1 MGLAGWVLRHR
12 AKRISR
18 GGINDLFIKVIFLVS
33 LEVKYQDEY
42 PPMKLSLSPKSLK
55 RSITVLVALG
65 LALGATAAAN
75 TSANAAASYR
85 FSIALIGDMPYD
97 AKGQAQTPAVIN
109 DINASNSRIVLFD
122 GDTMSG
128 KGDKCEDAAYTRI
141 KTDFF
146 DKFAKPIFYSVG
158 DNEWV
163 DCDRAVKGGFDPNNR
178 LALVRSTYFQ
188 KADGSY
194 INLGTPLSR
203 IGVEHDAKYPEMQ
216 MFTYNGI
223 TFILP
228 HIPGSANNS
237 AVATPTFKTYNDK
250 ATDGDDAEYKAR
262 DAANVAWINKG
273 FAKAKADGSVG
284 VIVVAQANM
293 DWEGYL
299 RDLAAPNNENTA
311 AYAAVKQALLTNT
324 IKFGKPVL
332 LQNGDEHWY
341 QVDMPM
347 NETAGKL
354 VEKDKG
360 SLVEN
365 FTRVQTFGSGFNHW
379 VELVVDPHS
388 KNLWNFKV
396 HIVPSNLDVHTPAA

>member
-1 MGLAGWVLRHR
+1 MTISFSPKNIKRSLAVILAAGLA
-12 AKRISR
+12 I
-18 GGINDLFIKVIFLVS
+18 
-33 LEVKYQDEY
+33 
-42 PPMKLSLSPKSLK
+42 
-55 RSITVLVALG
+55 
-65 LALGATAAAN
+65 GAAAAAN
-75 TSANAAASYR
+75 TPANAAQAYK
-85 FSIALIGDMPYD
+85 FSIAMIGDMPYD
-97 AKGQAQTPAVIN
+97 AKGQTQTPAVIN
-109 DINASNSRIVLFD
+109 DINASNSSIVLFG

-128 KGDKCEDAAYTRI
+128 KGDKCEDAAYARI

-146 DKFAKPIFYSVG
+146 DKFAKPIFYTIG

-163 DCDRAVKGGFDPNNR
+163 DCDRAVKGGFDPNSR

-194 INLGTPLSR
+194 INLGTPASR
-203 IGVEHDAKYPEMQ
+203 IGVTHDAKYPEMQ
-216 MFTYNGI
+216 MFSYKGI
-223 TFILP
+223 TVIIP
-228 HIPGSANNS
+228 HVPGSANNS

-273 FAKAKADGSVG
+273 FAKAEADGSVG
-284 VIVVAQANM
+284 VIVLLQANM

-299 RDLAAPNNENTA
+299 RDQAAPSNENTA

-324 IKFGKPVL
+324 IKFKKPVL

-354 VEKDKG
+354 IEKDKG

-379 VELVVDPHS
+379 VELVVDPRN
-388 KNLWNFKV
+388 KQQLWTFKV
-396 HIVPSNLDVHTPAA
+396 HIIPGNVDVHTPAA

>member
-1 MGLAGWVLRHR
+1 LVAFHYLFTLKTLVVVL
-12 AKRISR
+12 I
-18 GGINDLFIKVIFLVS
+18 DTVS
-33 LEVKYQDEY
+33 LKYAH
-42 PPMKLSLSPKSLK
+42 MKITLTPKTLK
-55 RSITVLVALG
+55 KTVVALMTVA
-65 LALGATAAAN
+65 LAVSALAAGN
-75 TSANAAASYR
+75 TSANAAQAYK
-85 FSIALIGDMPYD
+85 FSIAMIGDMPYD
-97 AKGQAQTPAVIN
+97 AKGQTQTPAVIN
-109 DINASNSRIVLFD
+109 DINASGANIVLFG

-128 KGDKCEDAAYTRI
+128 KGDKCEDAAYARI

-146 DKFAKPIFYSVG
+146 DKFAKPVFYTIG

-163 DCDRAVKGGFDPNNR
+163 DCDRAVKGGFDPNSR

-203 IGVEHDAKYPEMQ
+203 IGVTRDAKYPEMQ
-216 MFTYNGI
+216 MFSYKGI
-223 TFILP
+223 TVIIP
-228 HIPGSANNS
+228 HVPGSANNS

-250 ATDGDDAEYKAR
+250 ATDGDDVEYKAR

-273 FAKAKADGSVG
+273 FAKAEADGSAG
-284 VIVVAQANM
+284 VIVLLQANM

-299 RDLAAPNNENTA
+299 RDQAAPNNENTA
-311 AYAAVKQALLTNT
+311 AFAAVKQALLTNT
-324 IKFGKPVL
+324 IKFKKPVL

-379 VELVVDPHS
+379 VELVVDPRG
-388 KNLWNFKV
+388 KQLWNFKV
-396 HIVPSNLDVHTPAA
+396 HIIPGNVDVHTPLAQ

>member
-1 MGLAGWVLRHR
+1 MSH
-12 AKRISR
+12 AK
-18 GGINDLFIKVIFLVS
+18 
-33 LEVKYQDEY
+33 YA
-42 PPMKLSLSPKSLK
+42 PMTISLSPKNIK
-55 RSITVLVALG
+55 RSLAVILAAG
-65 LALGATAAAN
+65 LAIGAAAAAN
-75 TSANAAASYR
+75 TPANAAQAFK
-85 FSIALIGDMPYD
+85 FSIAMIGDMPYD
-97 AKGQAQTPAVIN
+97 AKGQTQTPAVIS
-109 DINASNSRIVLFD
+109 DINASGANIVLFG

-128 KGDKCEDAAYTRI
+128 KGDKCEDAAYARI

-146 DKFAKPIFYSVG
+146 DKFAKPIFYTIG

-194 INLGTPLSR
+194 INLGTPASR
-203 IGVEHDAKYPEMQ
+203 IGVTHDKKYPEMQ
-216 MFTYNGI
+216 MFSYKGI
-223 TFILP
+223 TVIIP
-228 HIPGSANNS
+228 HVPGSANNA

-250 ATDGDDAEYKAR
+250 ATDGDDVEYKAR

-273 FAKAKADGSVG
+273 FAMAQADGSAG
-284 VIVVAQANM
+284 VIVLLQANM
-293 DWEGYL
+293 DWEGYA
-299 RDLAAPNNENTA
+299 RDAAAPNNENTA
-311 AYAAVKQALLTNT
+311 AFAAVKEALLTNT
-324 IKFGKPVL
+324 IKFKKPVL

-379 VELVVDPHS
+379 VELIIDPRS
-388 KNLWNFKV
+388 KQLWNFKV
-396 HIVPSNLDVHTPAA
+396 HIIPGNVDVHTPAA

>member
-1 MGLAGWVLRHR
+1 
-12 AKRISR
+12 
-18 GGINDLFIKVIFLVS
+18 
-33 LEVKYQDEY
+33 
-42 PPMKLSLSPKSLK
+42 MKLSLSSKSIK
-55 RSITVLVALG
+55 RSITALVALG
-65 LALGATAAAN
+65 LALSAAAATN

-109 DINASNSRIVLFD
+109 DINASSSRIVLFD

-128 KGDKCEDAAYTRI
+128 KGDKCDDAAYTRI

-203 IGVEHDAKYPEMQ
+203 IGVEHDATYPEMQ

-228 HIPGSANNS
+228 HVPGSANNS
-237 AVATPTFKTYNDK
+237 AVAQPTFKTYNDK
-250 ATDGDDAEYKAR
+250 ATDGDDVEYKAR
-262 DAANVAWINKG
+262 DAANVAWINRG
-273 FAKAKADGSVG
+273 FAKAQADGSVG
-284 VIVVAQANM
+284 VIVVVQANM

-299 RDLAAPNNENTA
+299 RDLTAPSNENTA

-396 HIVPSNLDVHTPAA
+396 HIVSSNLDVHKPAA

>member
-1 MGLAGWVLRHR
+1 MTISLTSKAVKRAAAVVLVGVVLAG
-12 AKRISR
+12 S
-18 GGINDLFIKVIFLVS
+18 
-33 LEVKYQDEY
+33 
-42 PPMKLSLSPKSLK
+42 
-55 RSITVLVALG
+55 SIAVRTE
-65 LALGATAAAN
+65 
-75 TSANAAASYR
+75 ANAAQAFKY
-85 FSIALIGDMPYD
+85 SIALIGDMPYD
-97 AKGQAQTPAVIN
+97 AKGQTQVPNLIA
-109 DINASNSRIVLFD
+109 DINSTDAINFTLFG

-146 DKFAKPIFYSVG
+146 DKFKKPIFYTIG

-163 DCDRAVKGGFDPNNR
+163 DCDRAVKGAFDPLNR

-194 INLGTPLSR
+194 ISLGGVSSR
-203 IGVEHDAKYPEMQ
+203 INVVHDATYPELQ
-216 MFTYNGI
+216 MFSYKGI
-223 TFILP
+223 TYIIP
-228 HIPGSANNS
+228 HVPGSANNS
-237 AVATPTFKTYNDK
+237 AVATPAFKTYNDK
-250 ATDGDDAEYKAR
+250 ATDGDDVEYKAR
-262 DAANVAWINKG
+262 DAANIAWINKG
-273 FAKAKADGSVG
+273 FAQATADGSAG
-284 VIVVAQANM
+284 VIVLLQANM

-299 RDLAAPNNENTA
+299 RDLTTPNNENTA
-311 AYAAVKQALLTNT
+311 AYTATKQALLTNT

-341 QVDMPM
+341 QLDMPM

-379 VELVVDPHS
+379 VELVIDPRS
-388 KNLWNFKV
+388 ANLWSFKV
-396 HIVPSNLDVHTPAA
+396 HIIKANVDKHTPAA

>member
-1 MGLAGWVLRHR
+1 MEAL
-12 AKRISR
+12 
-18 GGINDLFIKVIFLVS
+18 
-33 LEVKYQDEY
+33 KYAH
-42 PPMKLSLSPKSLK
+42 MKLSLTPKSLK
-55 RSITVLVALG
+55 KAAAVFVAAG
-65 LALGATAAAN
+65 LALSAAVAAN
-75 TSANAAASYR
+75 TPANAAASYR

-97 AKGQAQTPAVIN
+97 AKGQNQTPAVIS
-109 DINASNSRIVLFD
+109 DINASNAKIVLFD

-128 KGDKCEDAAYTRI
+128 KGDKCEDAAYARI

-194 INLGTPLSR
+194 INLGTPASR
-203 IGVEHDAKYPEMQ
+203 IGVTHDAKYPEMQ

-223 TFILP
+223 TFIIP
-228 HIPGSANNS
+228 NVPGSANNS

-250 ATDGDDAEYKAR
+250 ATDGDDVEYKAR

-273 FAKAKADGSVG
+273 FEKAKADGSVG
-284 VIVVAQANM
+284 VIVVVQANM
-293 DWEGYL
+293 DWEGYA
-299 RDLAAPNNENTA
+299 RDAAAPNNENTA
-311 AYAAVKQALLTNT
+311 AFAAVKQALLTNT

-388 KNLWNFKV
+388 KNLWNFKT
-396 HIVPSNLDVHTPAA
+396 HIIASNLDVHTPAA